1 MDAKNHGL
9 IRMSVATG
17 TQLMVKSLSGLYR
30 KPLTRPRARSSS
42 DLALSS
48 IRRSVSKAVV
58 TIDDRNIIIYQQ
70 CTHR

>member
-17 TQLMVKSLSGLYR
+17 TQLMVKSLSDLYR

-42 DLALSS
+42 DLDLFS
-48 IRRSVSKAVV
+48 IRHLESKAVMA
-58 TIDDRNIIIYQQ
+58 
-70 CTHR
+70 